1 MDTVDLERKF
11 PELQPKVLEIADQ
24 VLDLIMRIF
33 PAAVVSEDG
42 DNIGFGFGSG
52 YKELVFIISP
62 QSNWVNL
69 GIVNGAA
76 LDDPKSLMEGKG
88 KVHRHVKLH
97 QVEQAQNPD
106 LEHLMLRAQQAAQ
119 KRIHQTT

>member
-1 MDTVDLERKF
+1 W
-11 PELQPKVLEIADQ
+11 
-24 VLDLIMRIF
+24 
-33 PAAVVSEDG
+33 G
-42 DNIGFGFGSG
+42 
-52 YKELVFIISP
+52 
-62 QSNWVNL
+62 NL
-69 GIVNGAA
+69 GIVNGAV